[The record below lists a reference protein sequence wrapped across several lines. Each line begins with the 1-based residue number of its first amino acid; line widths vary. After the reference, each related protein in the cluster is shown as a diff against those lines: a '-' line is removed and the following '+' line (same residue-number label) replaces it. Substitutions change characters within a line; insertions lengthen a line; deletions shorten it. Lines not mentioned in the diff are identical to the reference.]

1 MLTEWLMFCVL
12 DNLDWSDGFLLLVK
26 QSLWIK
32 HDLPQPLTPSLF
44 FPHDIR
50 YVYYFKKF
58 HFANHLFLNWLSGH
72 FLCLSLSVFCCCCL
86 LLYKKSTYL
95 FLFVHLFFF
104 LMFMYSYIYSFIL
117 FSFLHSLLCW
127 FACLFSLSF
136 FFLLLVMLFQS
147 VLYQLREIDSV
158 TVG

>member
-86 LLYKKSTYL
+86 LLYKKKYL
-95 FLFVHLFFF
+95 FVFVCSVFPFSFFCLSCCF
-104 LMFMYSYIYSFIL
+104 KVYYTSCVKLIVWQLDSYIMPK
-117 FSFLHSLLCW
+117 
-127 FACLFSLSF
+127 
-136 FFLLLVMLFQS
+136 VQK
-147 VLYQLREIDSV
+147 YQRQGSWAV
-158 TVG
+158 

>member
-86 LLYKKSTYL
+86 LLYKKKYL
-95 FLFVHLFFF
+95 FVFVC
-104 LMFMYSYIYSFIL
+104 SFIFL
-117 FSFLHSLLCW
+117 SYVHVFIYLFLHSLFFPSFFVVLICLFVQSFLFLS
-127 FACLFSLSF
+127 FACHAVSKCT
-136 FFLLLVMLFQS
+136 
-147 VLYQLREIDSV
+147 IPAAWNW
-158 TVG
+158 